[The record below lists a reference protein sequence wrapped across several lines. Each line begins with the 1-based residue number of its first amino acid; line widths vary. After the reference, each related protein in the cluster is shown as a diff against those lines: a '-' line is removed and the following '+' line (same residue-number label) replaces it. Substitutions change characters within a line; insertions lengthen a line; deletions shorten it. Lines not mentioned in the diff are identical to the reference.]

1 MYKFKFFLHRA
12 NKLGCYDNYSTL
24 IPSIKQDI
32 IIFWCKIV
40 KNSINYSLKSKPESN
55 HLNNYRNKTEE
66 NNQEKHW
73 SSTLTSAG
81 LHCLCLANMEKS
93 DNATGEVTVY
103 CIISGL
109 NAFLFTYSLYDTTLW
124 LLYRCLLIF
133 VLSVEWLYLLKQ
145 LKRFSCVRPMF
156 LSVYSIRMGQYFY
169 LSDVYFVFFSH
180 LKQMSLIF
188 LPSNTHMLPTA
199 CCTACNKPF

>member
-93 DNATGEVTVY
+93 NNATGEVTVY

-133 VLSVEWLYLLKQ
+133 VLSVEWLYFLKQ
-145 LKRFSCVRPMF
+145 LKRFICV
-156 LSVYSIRMGQYFY
+156 S
-169 LSDVYFVFFSH
+169 
-180 LKQMSLIF
+180 
-188 LPSNTHMLPTA
+188 
-199 CCTACNKPF
+199 